1 MPATKLNDNG
11 NFSRN
16 QQRSTTTDI
25 QNNGQERQQV
35 YDSFESNPNRSSIT
49 RKKINVIKSFWS
61 SNLSLASTSSSTSS
75 QQQNANSNNKSKII
89 SSSKKLFRD
98 LITRS
103 PSPSMQR
110 QAPPVKLQR
119 SHTMR
124 PNERRRFFNRSSTR
138 NSNIHDQSL
147 QLNQTIATDFVEPST
162 SRQQSTN
169 NPNHLYDKLFINKKL
184 NAANTQLV
192 KQIDDEL
199 SPYSHIYKDFTVDC
213 LKPFFKIEKIEK
225 IQFDPM
231 TCGDIESLSNEQTNE
246 LNQTDSNTAHETKTT
261 VEANAQIP
269 SNEMVNDSEESLDN
283 SPSTSLCLSSSSS
296 NSFVM
301 KTEEVNASCE
311 VKQQTPTHGIPV
323 PQPRSIYLT
332 YETYRQN
339 QRLLLEKNKVCTV
352 HSVES

>member
-1 MPATKLNDNG
+1 MPATKLNTG
-11 NFSRN
+11 NFIRN

-25 QNNGQERQQV
+25 QNNVQERQQV
-35 YDSFESNPNRSSIT
+35 YDTFESNPNRNSIT

-75 QQQNANSNNKSKII
+75 QQQNSNNKSNII

-110 QAPPVKLQR
+110 QAQPVKLQR

-138 NSNIHDQSL
+138 NSNINDQSL

-162 SRQQSTN
+162 SRQQTN
-169 NPNHLYDKLFINKKL
+169 KPNHLYDKLFINKKL

-225 IQFDPM
+225 IQFDPI
-231 TCGDIESLSNEQTNE
+231 TCGDIENLTNEQTNE
-246 LNQTDSNTAHETKTT
+246 FNEANSSAVHETKTT
-261 VEANAQIP
+261 PESNAQIP
-269 SNEMVNDSEESLDN
+269 IDQKNNEMVNDFEESSDN

-296 NSFVM
+296 NSFGM

-311 VKQQTPTHGIPV
+311 VNQQAPTHGIPV

-339 QRLLLEKNKVCTV
+339 QRLLLEKTKV
-352 HSVES
+352 